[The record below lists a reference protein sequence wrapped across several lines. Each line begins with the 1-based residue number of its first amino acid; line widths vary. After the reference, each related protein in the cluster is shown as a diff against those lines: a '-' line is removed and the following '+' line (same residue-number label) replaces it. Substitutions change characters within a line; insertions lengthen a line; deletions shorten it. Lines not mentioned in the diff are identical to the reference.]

1 MNSKVAIVTGGGT
14 GIGRSTSILLAQK
27 GFSLAVNF
35 SRSAKEAEETCEEI
49 IRAGGKAFPVQA
61 NIGNDDAIRTMIKT
75 TVAKFGRLDVLVNN
89 AGTTHFIP
97 HNDLEKLT
105 DQVWDDI
112 FDVNMKGTFFACRA
126 AIPELKKTKGN
137 IVNVT
142 SVAGIQGSGSSI
154 PYAMSKGALNTMTKS
169 LARTFA
175 PEIRVNA
182 VAPGPVLTRWLAPH
196 PDMVDSAIPHTPM
209 KKASSPDDIA
219 RAIVYLAADDTMM
232 TGQIMVVDGGR
243 TM

>member
-1 MNSKVAIVTGGGT
+1 MNRKVAIVTGGGT

-169 LARTFA
+169 LARAFA